1 LPKERLGGKV
11 GKGQDVKG
19 MGEARAEG
27 RKRRR
32 RKVAMMFVAPH
43 PLRTSNVKWRSQW
56 GSQCS
61 RSEEGSKIPILAL
74 AGAGL

>member
-19 MGEARAEG
+19 MGVAMMFG

-32 RKVAMMFVAPH
+32 RKVAMMFVAGP
-43 PLRTSNVKWRSQW
+43 PPASNFE
-56 GSQCS
+56 CEM
-61 RSEEGSKIPILAL
+61 EESVGESV
-74 AGAGL
+74 